1 LGIPLRG
8 LIVRA
13 GGTRNGGY
21 EVQTLKWVRIAR
33 RYLLI
38 SLLVAPMPIIQR
50 SPQALGCLR
59 SQNSSQFQIKV
70 FVGLVV
76 LHATTQDRRGVA
88 VSGLEKD
95 DFQVFED
102 GVQQRIEVFSHEDI
116 PVTVG
121 LIVDSSG
128 SMKPKR
134 AAVITAATTFA
145 RASNPKDQMFVVNF
159 NERVSFGLP
168 EGTSFTDQVAPL
180 ELALARAPAT
190 GKTALYDAIS
200 AGLNHLKK
208 GDKDKKVL
216 IVISDGGDNAS
227 TSKLKDVMTRAVES
241 NAVIYTIGIFDET
254 DNDRNPQVL
263 KELARATGG
272 EAYIPDSLEKLVPV
286 CERIAHDIRNQ
297 YTIAYA
303 STNATQD
310 GAYRAIQVKANAPGH
325 GRLVVRTRAG
335 YYAPTKSAQ
344 TSPLSRVPGAPPAK
358 GSSAGRQP

>member
-1 LGIPLRG
+1 M
-8 LIVRA
+8 
-13 GGTRNGGY
+13 
-21 EVQTLKWVRIAR
+21 QTLKWLRIAW

-38 SLLVAPMPIIQR
+38 SLLVAAMPILQR
-50 SPQALGCLR
+50 SPQALGSFR
-59 SQNSSQFQIKV
+59 SQNSPQFQIKV

-95 DFQVFED
+95 NFQVFED

-168 EGTSFTDQVAPL
+168 EGSAFTDQVVPL
-180 ELALARAPAT
+180 EVALARAPAT

-200 AGLNHLKK
+200 AGLTHLKK

-227 TSKLKDVMTRAVES
+227 STKFKEVLTRAVES

-254 DNDRNPQVL
+254 DNDRNPEVL

-272 EAYIPDSLEKLVPV
+272 EAYIPESLEKLVPV

-297 YTIAYA
+297 YTIGYTP
-303 STNATQD
+303 TNHTQD
-310 GAYRAIQVKANAPGH
+310 GTYRAIQVKASAAGH
-325 GRLVVRTRAG
+325 GHLVVRTRAG
-335 YYAPTKSAQ
+335 YYAPPKSAQ
-344 TSPLSRVPGAPPAK
+344 TSPLSSLPSVPRGR
-358 GSSAGRQP
+358 GLSAGRQP